1 MPEQDSIKDRVM
13 GNVHNLLRREPQNE
27 TTPEAT
33 QGEEPNIVEPGDAPT
48 ALHSPRAFTGSPDM
62 RASRYSNAV
71 ITVESHRFLPI
82 IMVLCVLV
90 GLSIMGAVWAIS
102 MAFRAQERADLLQ
115 LEVESFKNVLH
126 ANKLPTSAHL
136 PGESP

>member
-1 MPEQDSIKDRVM
+1 MSEQNSIKNRVM
-13 GNVHNLLRREPQNE
+13 SNVHRLLQREPQDE

-33 QGEEPNIVEPGDAPT
+33 QGEEPNVVEPGDAPT

-82 IMVLCVLV
+82 IMVLCVLI
-90 GLSIMGAVWAIS
+90 GLSIMGTAWAIS

-126 ANKLPTSAHL
+126 KHGLPTAAHL
-136 PGESP
+136 EGESP